1 MITLPSTAKLRH
13 FVNDT
18 LMDVLFYTSPTYCQV
33 GQFFSTGTVSKPC
46 LYNLYGAWIA
56 QWLKHSV
63 ATAATQYEFW
73 CQHVAG

>member
-33 GQFFSTGTVSKPC
+33 CTHYGHEYSIKLLQTTC
-46 LYNLYGAWIA
+46 TLIMLNLKQVKFHA
-56 QWLKHSV
+56 
-63 ATAATQYEFW
+63 
-73 CQHVAG
+73 